1 MRKLLYSPWQTLEV
15 PSALTPI
22 GQLHQSPPLPVPGGL
37 GRCPS
42 HQSHVLEHRDTYGQ
56 VQGRSGG
63 HQGSS
68 VSRRCQLSCGQAL
81 ASTGSA
87 TSGLK
92 PELSLSVLFS
102 ETQLGVLQTNLLEA
116 DAQTKK
122 IGVNGTSLRVEFLLK
137 TESGYLRDAEV
148 TLFTLAN
155 P

>member
-102 ETQLGVLQTNLLEA
+102 ETQLGVLQTNFFHWFFVLVLKPWSDHKGE
-116 DAQTKK
+116 
-122 IGVNGTSLRVEFLLK
+122 TSCTAFFLSFFL
-137 TESGYLRDAEV
+137 GWWIP
-148 TLFTLAN
+148 N
-155 P
+155 